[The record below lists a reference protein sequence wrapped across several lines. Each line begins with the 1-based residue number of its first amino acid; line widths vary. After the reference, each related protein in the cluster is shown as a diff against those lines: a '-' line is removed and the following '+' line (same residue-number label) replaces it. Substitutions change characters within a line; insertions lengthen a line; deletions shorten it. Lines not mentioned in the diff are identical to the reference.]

1 MATLRKTVP
10 TTSVYKKLWWHFNV
24 HQREMPRPAKH
35 GDAHWPGLALGTDR
49 GKSDRQWL
57 HQKSL
62 NRWSM
67 ARIRR
72 KPKTKRLARQ
82 DSEIVAAKRRG
93 GVLIDGLQA
102 SSEAFGDHGLDL

>member
-1 MATLRKTVP
+1 MTLGARCP
-10 TTSVYKKLWWHFNV
+10 GRRNMGM
-24 HQREMPRPAKH
+24 R
-35 GDAHWPGLALGTDR
+35 HWPGLALGADLA
-49 GKSDRQWL
+49 KSDRQWL

-67 ARIRR
+67 AWIRR
-72 KPKTKRLARQ
+72 RPKRKRLARQ

-93 GVLIDGLQA
+93 GVLIDGLPA

>member
-1 MATLRKTVP
+1 MTLRGEV
-10 TTSVYKKLWWHFNV
+10 
-24 HQREMPRPAKH
+24 PRPAKH
-35 GDAHWPGLALGTDR
+35 GVRHWPGLALGTDR

-82 DSEIVAAKRRG
+82 DSEIVAAYCWLPDNRIPSNSG
-93 GVLIDGLQA
+93 NDDG
-102 SSEAFGDHGLDL
+102 S